1 MQAHHQPS
9 AGAQHHAPHHGGE
22 VRQLPSQPAQQHGL
36 NHGGEVRQL
45 PSQPAHSPQKHVG
58 FDAQEGQQHE
68 AEARNNMAA
77 GDSDDLPVDAY
88 Y

>member
-1 MQAHHQPS
+1 M
-9 AGAQHHAPHHGGE
+9 
-22 VRQLPSQPAQQHGL
+22 
-36 NHGGEVRQL
+36 RQL

-77 GDSDDLPVDAY
+77 GDSEDLPVDAY